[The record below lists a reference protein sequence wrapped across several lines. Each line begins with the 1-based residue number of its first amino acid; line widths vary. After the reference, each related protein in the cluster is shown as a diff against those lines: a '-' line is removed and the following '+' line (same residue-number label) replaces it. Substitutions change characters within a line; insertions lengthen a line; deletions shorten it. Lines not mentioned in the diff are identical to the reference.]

1 MALEW
6 QTVRPIHD
14 WNDDPKRTHADVIA
28 AFDRTITVL
37 EASAA

>member
-14 WNDDPKRTHADVIA
+14 WNDEPRQTHADVLAGFDRAIA
-28 AFDRTITVL
+28 AL
-37 EASAA
+37 EANPA